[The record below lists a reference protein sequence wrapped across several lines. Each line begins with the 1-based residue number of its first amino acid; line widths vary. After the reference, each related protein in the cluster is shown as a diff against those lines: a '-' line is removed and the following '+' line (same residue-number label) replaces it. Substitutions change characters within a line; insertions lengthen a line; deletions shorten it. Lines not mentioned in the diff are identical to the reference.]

1 VPVDEYGSAVRV
13 VDVNGTTDTRLT
25 PPATAIDAHF
35 SFDEAALS
43 PDGLRVVYRQ
53 ASTRCSGDGCGPGP
67 SVEPIALAALDGS
80 DATELPIPAA
90 ANEARGSDGSDFF
103 ASGLNWSPDG
113 QRVLLSSVDGVV
125 AVGLEPGAPVVI
137 YTTGKV
143 AEGLNLEWS
152 WSEVTWQPVFH

>member
-1 VPVDEYGSAVRV
+1 MPVDEYGSAVRV
-13 VDVNGTTDTRLT
+13 VDVNGMTDTRLT
-25 PPATAIDAHF
+25 PLATASDVFF

-80 DATELPIPAA
+80 DPAELPIPAA
-90 ANEARGSDGSDFF
+90 ANEAGSNGSDFF

-113 QRVLLSSVDGVV
+113 QRVLLSSIDGVV

-152 WSEVTWQPVFH
+152 WSEVAWQPVLH